1 MPNISDLI
9 MKIRNSGLP
18 GDVCS
23 ELEKRLI
30 REGPGMDVD
39 LAIREASEK
48 ENPHVKRA
56 IIEEFNDLERNR
68 IIDAGVRNKWIKR
81 VEKEGGTPEILA
93 QLQSFRQ
100 RKHEMLQNEWEQREA
115 ERKQKAIMSHQEP
128 HHAQPVHDEG
138 IRCPKC
144 GSSQLTANTKGYGA
158 GKAVVG
164 TIAFGPLGLLGGF
177 IGSKKILITCLR
189 CGHSWTPGGMKL
201 EQKS

>member
-56 IIEEFNDLERNR
+56 IIAEFDDLERSQ
-68 IIDAGVRNKWIKR
+68 IIHPKVRNNWISQI
-81 VEKEGGTPEILA
+81 EKEGVTHEILA

-100 RKHEMLQNEWEQREA
+100 RKQEILEEREQQKA
-115 ERKQKAIMSHQEP
+115 ERQKREEALQQSLQ
-128 HHAQPVHDEG
+128 VKHDPDAE

-189 CGHSWTPGGMKL
+189 CGNSWTPGGK
-201 EQKS
+201 

>member
-1 MPNISDLI
+1 MVSNISDLI

-39 LAIREASEK
+39 LAIREASAPANTPAK
-48 ENPHVKRA
+48 MP

-68 IIDAGVRNKWIKR
+68 IIDSGVRNKWIKR
-81 VEKEGGTPEILA
+81 VEKEGATPEILA

-100 RKHEMLQNEWEQREA
+100 RKQEILEEREQQKTERQKREEALLPLQVKYDPDA
-115 ERKQKAIMSHQEP
+115 E
-128 HHAQPVHDEG
+128 

-144 GSSQLTANTKGYGA
+144 GSPQLTANTKGYGLGNA
-158 GKAVVG
+158 AIGGVLL
-164 TIAFGPLGLLGGF
+164 GPVGLLGGF
-177 IGSKKILITCLR
+177 VGSKKILITCLR
-189 CGHSWTPGGMKL
+189 CGHSWTPGGK
-201 EQKS
+201 

>member
-1 MPNISDLI
+1 MPDFTDLI

-39 LAIREASEK
+39 LAIREASAPANTPAK
-48 ENPHVKRA
+48 MP

-68 IIDAGVRNKWIKR
+68 IIDSGVRNKWIKR

-100 RKHEMLQNEWEQREA
+100 RKQEILEEREQQKTERQKREEALLPLQVKYDPDA
-115 ERKQKAIMSHQEP
+115 E
-128 HHAQPVHDEG
+128 

-189 CGHSWTPGGMKL
+189 CGHSWTPGGK
-201 EQKS
+201 

>member
-1 MPNISDLI
+1 VSNISDLI

-39 LAIREASEK
+39 LAIREASAPANTPAK
-48 ENPHVKRA
+48 MP

-68 IIDAGVRNKWIKR
+68 IIDSGVRNKWIKR
-81 VEKEGGTPEILA
+81 VEKEGATPEILA

-100 RKHEMLQNEWEQREA
+100 RKQEILEEREQQKA
-115 ERKQKAIMSHQEP
+115 ERQKREEALQQSLQ
-128 HHAQPVHDEG
+128 VKHDPDAE

-189 CGHSWTPGGMKL
+189 CGNSWTPGA
-201 EQKS
+201 